1 MEAFYCPGALVFG
14 GGHVVLPLL
23 EETVVAPGWVSRD
36 QFLSG
41 YGAAQA
47 VPGPMFSFAAYLGTI
62 LPGHTGGISGA
73 VIALL
78 SIFLPGFL
86 LVSGALPLW
95 GAISSRPAAARAI
108 AGINAAVVGFLGA
121 ALYDPI
127 WVSAV
132 RGLLDVVI
140 AGVGFALLSWRKMSA
155 IFVVLWCIVASVLFA
170 LATS

>member
-1 MEAFYCPGALVFG
+1 MN
-14 GGHVVLPLL
+14 
-23 EETVVAPGWVSRD
+23 VS
-36 QFLSG
+36 
-41 YGAAQA
+41 A
-47 VPGPMFSFAAYLGTI
+47 
-62 LPGHTGGISGA
+62 HH
-73 VIALL
+73 
-78 SIFLPGFL
+78 
-86 LVSGALPLW
+86 
-95 GAISSRPAAARAI
+95 
-108 AGINAAVVGFLGA
+108 GA